1 MEWVRVSK
9 KFPCV
14 ICGRE
19 DWDTFCPD
27 LKLACCMRVQSDRPC
42 KNGGW
47 LHSLD
52 SKVIPFIPKSTPR
65 APRIN
70 ASRMLADWGRTNS
83 LDRLREFAEKLG
95 VQLFALMALGCT
107 WAQPYN
113 AWAFPMFDGRGCM
126 VGIRLRS
133 ESGHKWAVAGSRQG
147 IFVPQCDRKPRV
159 YLTEGPTDTA
169 AVISLGM
176 FAIGRPSCQCGAIDV
191 AATLEAFGAREAV
204 IVADSD
210 RPGLEGA
217 QRLAGALPVPCC
229 IYLPPTK
236 DIREFVNMGGT
247 RQMIENT
254 IDGCRWQQPKNLCKY
269 EI

>member
-1 MEWVRVSK
+1 
-9 KFPCV
+9 
-14 ICGRE
+14 
-19 DWDTFCPD
+19 
-27 LKLACCMRVQSDRPC
+27 MRVQSDRPC